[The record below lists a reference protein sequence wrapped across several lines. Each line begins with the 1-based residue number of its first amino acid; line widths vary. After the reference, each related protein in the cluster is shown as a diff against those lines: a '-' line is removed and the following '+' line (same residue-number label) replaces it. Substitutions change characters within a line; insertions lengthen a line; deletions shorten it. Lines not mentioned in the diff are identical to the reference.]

1 MFLPLWHAK
10 PQTVIE
16 DGEKVRQLKV
26 ENEFKNSQSAPPLVI
41 TTDETLRYTNK
52 LISLQFCLWCYF
64 SLHSLVPQYFL
75 YLSTVMITWPSLDQ
89 LLTLLLTL
97 FLKWLDFIFLTKKWL
112 GFY

>member
-41 TTDETLRYTNK
+41 TTDETLRYT
-52 LISLQFCLWCYF
+52 
-64 SLHSLVPQYFL
+64 
-75 YLSTVMITWPSLDQ
+75 STIYTHKIFN
-89 LLTLLLTL
+89 L
-97 FLKWLDFIFLTKKWL
+97 FLNEYHEGVLTS
-112 GFY
+112 